1 MDTARRRQYLK
12 ALGIETWVPRDA
24 AGAHEAAPAA
34 VVEPVATVTAVAAAA
49 ATRSA
54 PAMAPPPEARA
65 PRPPP
70 PPVPEASPTIASTT
84 AVEVPRDWSGLREMV
99 RDCPR
104 CKLCAT
110 RTQTVFGVGVE
121 DAPLMVV
128 GEGPGADEDLKGE
141 PFVGRAGQLLDQ
153 MLQAIGRSRSSNTY
167 IANVVKCRP
176 PGNRDPEPDEVE
188 ACRPYLDRQ
197 IELIRPKLIVG
208 LGRTA
213 AQRLLQTDEPL
224 SRLRGPLHE
233 YGPTKTPV
241 FITYHPAY
249 LLRSPRE
256 KAKSWQDLKRIH
268 QLLTA
273 SA

>member
-1 MDTARRRQYLK
+1 MDSARRRQYLK
-12 ALGIETWVPRDA
+12 ALGIETYVRRGLADEVEEQA
-24 AGAHEAAPAA
+24 AMAAPPAA
-34 VVEPVATVTAVAAAA
+34 RAEAPGVPVAGIAESTPRAVTRPK
-49 ATRSA
+49 AT
-54 PAMAPPPEARA
+54 PPPA
-65 PRPPP
+65 PQPI
-70 PPVPEASPTIASTT
+70 ASPVIASTP
-84 AVEVPRDWSGLREMV
+84 AVDVPKDWAGLREMV

-110 RTQTVFGVGVE
+110 RTRTVFGVGVE
-121 DAPLMVV
+121 NAPLMVI
-128 GEGPGADEDLKGE
+128 GEGPGADEDRQGE

-153 MLQAIGRSRSSNTY
+153 MLKAIGRSRADNTY

-176 PGNRDPEPDEVE
+176 PGNRDPEADEVE

-197 IELIRPKLIVG
+197 IELIKPRLIVG
-208 LGRTA
+208 LGRVA
-213 AQRLLQTDEPL
+213 AQRLLQTNEPL

-268 QLLTA
+268 QLLNA
-273 SA
+273 GG

>member
-1 MDTARRRQYLK
+1 MDPARRRQYLK
-12 ALGIETWVPRDA
+12 ALGIETFVRRDA
-24 AGAHEAAPAA
+24 ASVEAVPSAAEVLAPPGEASRAPAGAVAEAAREFSRPRIVPSPPQPAA
-34 VVEPVATVTAVAAAA
+34 SPV
-49 ATRSA
+49 
-54 PAMAPPPEARA
+54 
-65 PRPPP
+65 
-70 PPVPEASPTIASTT
+70 IASTP
-84 AVEVPRDWSGLREMV
+84 AVEVPQDWAGLREMV

-110 RTQTVFGVGVE
+110 RTQTVFGVGAE
-121 DAPLMVV
+121 NAPLMVV
-128 GEGPGADEDLKGE
+128 GEGPGADEDARGE

-153 MLQAIGRSRSSNTY
+153 MLKAIGRSRADNTY

-197 IELIRPKLIVG
+197 IELIRPRLIVG
-208 LGRTA
+208 LGRIA
-213 AQRLLQTDEPL
+213 AQRLLRTDEPL

-233 YGPTKTPV
+233 YGPTRTPV
-241 FITYHPAY
+241 LITYHPAY

-268 QLLTA
+268 QLLD
-273 SA
+273 SAG